1 MKNSADL
8 MKHWQQLKD
17 SRREGDYMYLKD
29 KNVLVAAI
37 DHGFC
42 TCKTPHVV
50 FENGIQAFGV
60 APAFTEKTMRYKGNY
75 YKVGEGRLPMKN
87 VKTEDEDYFL
97 LTLAGIAYE
106 MDYYGLR
113 YADVVVAAGLPFA
126 RFGAEKQAF
135 TDYLKRGREDFE
147 FNGKRY
153 HINIVNV
160 MLFPQCY
167 AAVADR
173 LGNMKADQL
182 VVDIGSKTI
191 DVIHTRNHVPVER
204 DSFSLPEALISCTRR
219 VEKAIYSQLNR
230 KVSEAN
236 IQEAMMTGTSSLGEE
251 YTKVMQE
258 QIHIFAE
265 ELEAQLKENGFD
277 PELTPIIYAGGGA
290 AVMKL
295 FGNIR
300 GSHICYLEDVKANA
314 IGYEYF
320 AVKKLQKQVIS

>member
-1 MKNSADL
+1 MKQ
-8 MKHWQQLKD
+8 WQQTKD
-17 SRREGDYMYLKD
+17 NRREGDYMYLKD
-29 KNVLVAAI
+29 KNILVAAI

-50 FENGIQAFGV
+50 FENGIQEFGV
-60 APAFTEKTMRYKGNY
+60 APTFTEKTMRYKGNY

-87 VKTEDEDYFL
+87 VKTEDGDYFL
-97 LTLAGIAYE
+97 LTLAGVAYE
-106 MDYYGLR
+106 MDYYGLQ
-113 YADVVVAAGLPFA
+113 YADVVIAAGLPFG
-126 RFGAEKQAF
+126 RFGAEKQGF
-135 TDYLKRGREDFE
+135 TNYLKRGREEFE

-153 HINIVNV
+153 LINIVDV

-182 VVDIGSKTI
+182 IVDIGSKTI

-204 DSFSLPEALISCTRR
+204 DSFSLPEALIACTRR

-230 KVSEAN
+230 KVSESN
-236 IQEAMMTGTSSLGEE
+236 IQEVMMTGTSSLGEAFSR
-251 YTKVMQE
+251 VMQE
-258 QIHIFAE
+258 QICTFAQE
-265 ELEAQLKENGFD
+265 IEAQLKENGFD

-290 AVMKL
+290 IVMKL
-295 FGNIR
+295 FGSVR